1 MRCNFVLL
9 SVLFCIATVLLQA
22 EISFNALPGHRQ
34 SKTCYHVSLGST
46 NVFFYMSPEKEVLIN
61 SLVDEINHEKILL
74 TVDIN
79 DLGCFTTEIAAV
91 ASKYPDLSSSSL
103 KTPSNV
109 FDPTGQ
115 DILDRFGYDITRL
128 LAEELSLNFKGVSR
142 EINFVM
148 NQDAHKYHQDH
159 SATQF
164 KYLNHLPKEE
174 ALYTNIAQD
183 LTLVDWDM
191 SEGTFSGTVFQD
203 SESFDRYIF
212 PLFPK
217 DILGMIFTQS
227 PKYLSRDAHPSY
239 NIPTIFPYHAV
250 LSPIDYSGSQT
261 PGSSKGKRISTVVR
275 AVVSKSEVDD
285 LASKATTLNLN
296 RPVVQTKN
304 QYSDRNYSSG
314 MKGKPLNKIEL
325 EEISSTLNVV
335 YNVQVI
341 EDKENIVTFEI
352 KDEKVC
358 EALFKVI
365 NRFFSSDYSDF
376 SQARIFVANKMDGG
390 FSSINLGIQNN
401 SSVVILNLS
410 DVPEGYD
417 YFHIAQDFTKEGL
430 PWIQLYHFPP
440 YLAYQLSGESFRKI
454 SLTPLEE
461 ILFREAKAD
470 SSKTD
475 GINTMNKFKTKIL
488 IFALDAKM

>member
-1 MRCNFVLL
+1 
-9 SVLFCIATVLLQA
+9 
-22 EISFNALPGHRQ
+22 
-34 SKTCYHVSLGST
+34 
-46 NVFFYMSPEKEVLIN
+46 MSPEKEALIN

-79 DLGCFTTEIAAV
+79 DLGCFTTEIAAI
-91 ASKYPDLSSSSL
+91 ASKYPNLSSCSL

-115 DILDRFGYDITRL
+115 DTLDRFEDNITKL
-128 LAEELSLNFKGVSR
+128 LADELSLNFKGVSR
-142 EINFVM
+142 EINFVI

-164 KYLNHLPKEE
+164 KYLTHLSKEE
-174 ALYTNIAQD
+174 AIRTNIVQD

-217 DILGMIFTQS
+217 DILGMVFTQS

-275 AVVSKSEVDD
+275 GVVPKSEVDD
-285 LASKATTLNLN
+285 LASKTTTLKLN
-296 RPVVQTKN
+296 RPITQNEN
-304 QYSDRNYSSG
+304 QYSNRNYSNG
-314 MKGKPLNKIEL
+314 MTGSTLNKTEL
-325 EEISSTLNVV
+325 NEISSILRAV
-335 YNVQVI
+335 YNVQIVD
-341 EDKENIVTFEI
+341 DKENTVTFEI
-352 KDEKVC
+352 KDTDTC
-358 EALFKVI
+358 EALFKIVS
-365 NRFFSSDYSDF
+365 RFFSSNYSD
-376 SQARIFVANKMDGG
+376 SSEVRIFIANKMDGG
-390 FSSINLGIQNN
+390 FSSMNCMNLGIQNN
-401 SSVVILNLS
+401 SSVFILNLS

-417 YFHIAQDFTKEGL
+417 YFHIAQDFTKQGF

-440 YLAYQLSGESFRKI
+440 YLAYQLSGESLKKL

-475 GINTMNKFKTKIL
+475 GMNTVNKFRTKIL
-488 IFALDAKM
+488 IIAINSKV